1 MIGWKFESGKT
12 LNRGHR
18 EKTANQK
25 RKGPG
30 EKTPVQRSAQYQT
43 KGKTM
48 IRILRLLTIAV
59 VIQIWTGAVIYAH
72 GQVMAKDM
80 LIRTP
85 TVIAAITELHSHTH
99 LGGMDKTE
107 WSVVVRADGTPSK
120 PYSSHDWSSNH
131 LTVRIGSDLAIIHSH
146 PDGTAPYPSQSDQ
159 NAAKQ
164 CHIPNYEI
172 SAYHIYVAEPDGK
185 TVRKVA
191 DIEQGKHNTINIKW
205 GAK

>member
-1 MIGWKFESGKT
+1 MKKQQTRKKRFRRENSSTAECAIQNERGNDEPTSGPPHT
-12 LNRGHR
+12 FDTEN
-18 EKTANQK
+18 N
-25 RKGPG
+25 
-30 EKTPVQRSAQYQT
+30 
-43 KGKTM
+43 M
-48 IRILRLLTIAV
+48 RILRLLTIAV

-72 GQVMAKDM
+72 GQVMAEDM

-120 PYSSHDWSSNH
+120 PYSSHDWASNH